1 MRGRVLA
8 AAIVGS
14 LLVGAQALPSA
25 AAGRSKGHQFRVLSV
40 VASVPPLASVS
51 RASISGALGHAV
63 KSCDLASVTAATA
76 TGAAIP
82 TTASGGKP
90 SECAVLPLRNS
101 EARLL
106 LAPLGA
112 TSALGTPAGLSGR
125 DVQSA
130 GSSFS
135 QGVGNTVDLKLTAT
149 GVAKLNALAAASFGR
164 PNPRDEAAIVVD
176 GVVYAAPAFQ
186 SPSFSGSPQITGDL
200 TAGQA
205 RSLAAIINAS
215 RRAG

>member
-1 MRGRVLA
+1 MRGRVLV

-14 LLVGAQALPSA
+14 LLLGAQALPSA
-25 AAGRSKGHQFRVLSV
+25 AAGRAKGHQFRVLSV

-63 KSCDLASVTAATA
+63 KSCDLASVAAGIA
-76 TGAAIP
+76 SGAAIP

-90 SECAVLPLRNS
+90 SECAVFPLRNS

-106 LAPLGA
+106 LAPLVP
-112 TSALGTPAGLSGR
+112 TSVLGSPAGLSGR
-125 DVQSA
+125 DVQSV

-135 QGVGNTVDLKLTAT
+135 QGVGNTVDLTLTAT
-149 GVAKLNALAAASFGR
+149 GLAKFNALAASSFGR
-164 PNPRDEAAIVVD
+164 PTPRDEVAIVVD

-186 SPSFSGSPQITGDL
+186 SPSFSGSPQITGDF

-205 RSLAAIINAS
+205 RSLAVAINAS

>member
-14 LLVGAQALPSA
+14 LFLGAQALPSA
-25 AAGRSKGHQFRVLSV
+25 AASRSKGHHFRVLAV

-51 RASISGALGHAV
+51 RASISGSLAHAV
-63 KSCDLASVTAATA
+63 KSCDLASVTAGIAS
-76 TGAAIP
+76 GAAIP
-82 TTASGGKP
+82 TTASGVKP
-90 SECAVLPLRNS
+90 TECAVLLLRNS
-101 EARLL
+101 EARLF

-112 TSALGTPAGLSGR
+112 NSVLGTPAGLSGR
-125 DVQSA
+125 DLQSA
-130 GSSFS
+130 GSSFG
-135 QGVGNTVDLKLTAT
+135 QGVGNTVDLTLTAT
-149 GVAKLNALAAASFGR
+149 GLAKFNALAASSFGR
-164 PNPRDEAAIVVD
+164 PTPRDEVAIVVD

-186 SPSFSGSPQITGDL
+186 SPSFSGSPQITGDF